1 MKKHHILAA
10 VLAMA
15 CSLHVQ
21 AEHNAVDTTKPHFQC
36 KVIGVMDGDTL
47 NCLTANKEQ
56 VRIRLANI
64 DAPEKAQAFGSKARQ
79 KLSELAFSQVVL
91 ASVQDTDRYGRQIA
105 EIYTYDQNGNV
116 QMPSVNYQMVQSGL
130 AWAYERY
137 LRDKAYLTA
146 QQQAQANKMGL
157 WVEPNPIKPEDFRR

>member
-1 MKKHHILAA
+1 MKKYHIFAA

-15 CSLHVQ
+15 CSMQVQ
-21 AEHNAVDTTKPHFQC
+21 AKHNEVDADKPQFQC
-36 KVIGVMDGDTL
+36 KVIGVMDGDTI

-79 KLSELAFSQVVL
+79 KLSELAFSQIVL